1 MTAPGLYGGPVLVA
15 SVLSLKGG
23 VGKTTVTLGL
33 ASAAVH
39 RGVDT
44 LLVDLD
50 PQMNATTTVDPESA
64 GGSNGHAGG
73 RRWTVAEV
81 LDDPSRK
88 VIDKAIRVSAWGESL
103 RLLPGSERTENHN
116 HPDPGSKT
124 LFRLANALAKVS
136 PLPELVLVDCP
147 PSLGQLTRSAL
158 TAADRAVLVTEP
170 SLFAVTGV
178 QRALEAVQTER
189 LAHRPALQPLGVVIN
204 RFRPRV
210 TEHEYR
216 LAELRDLFGP
226 LVLVAGAA
234 RPFGG
239 PAGAGRSGPDP
250 SVADRGCPRGRAE
263 LRRAAGPADAVG
275 ASEGSSLTLASGV
288 RGSCRPARMSTS
300 SRKAATC
307 RTMSSASRALTRR
320 WMPASAACRL
330 AEPAAKNAAHSE
342 NSGATLAISSQAL
355 PRRPRT
361 GRALAAST
369 AAAARNAARC
379 AAAYRSAASVAR
391 MARPNPASGVGQQV
405 PRRLR
410 NRRQRTRIVPTA
422 FAVGLHRGPPLRGC
436 RSRGAGPPCTAAARR
451 AVGRPAARTQ
461 DRGGSLDRRRGA
473 VEQPRR
479 IRRAGTV
486 DDCADRHG
494 LTS

>member
-39 RGVDT
+39 GGVDT

-50 PQMNATTTVDPESA
+50 PQMNATTTVDPDGA
-64 GGSNGHAGG
+64 SNGNAGG

-88 VIDKAIRVSAWGESL
+88 VIDKAIRVTAWGDSL
-103 RLLPGSERTENHN
+103 RVLPGSERTENHN

-136 PLPELVLVDCP
+136 PLPDLVLVDCP

-226 LVLVAGAA
+226 LVLSPVLPDRSAVQQAQGAGVPIHQWPTAGA
-234 RPFGG
+234 RE
-239 PAGAGRSGPDP
+239 
-250 SVADRGCPRGRAE
+250 VAQSFDALLDR
-263 LRRAAGPADAVG
+263 L
-275 ASEGSSLTLASGV
+275 
-288 RGSCRPARMSTS
+288 M
-300 SRKAATC
+300 
-307 RTMSSASRALTRR
+307 
-320 WMPASAACRL
+320 
-330 AEPAAKNAAHSE
+330 
-342 NSGATLAISSQAL
+342 
-355 PRRPRT
+355 
-361 GRALAAST
+361 
-369 AAAARNAARC
+369 
-379 AAAYRSAASVAR
+379 RSARQKV
-391 MARPNPASGVGQQV
+391 
-405 PRRLR
+405 RR
-410 NRRQRTRIVPTA
+410 
-422 FAVGLHRGPPLRGC
+422 
-436 RSRGAGPPCTAAARR
+436 
-451 AVGRPAARTQ
+451 
-461 DRGGSLDRRRGA
+461 
-473 VEQPRR
+473 
-479 IRRAGTV
+479 
-486 DDCADRHG
+486 
-494 LTS
+494 

>member
-64 GGSNGHAGG
+64 GGSNGQAGG

-226 LVLVAGAA
+226 LVLAPVLPDRSAVQQAQGAGVPIHQWPTAGA
-234 RPFGG
+234 RE
-239 PAGAGRSGPDP
+239 
-250 SVADRGCPRGRAE
+250 VAQSF
-263 LRRAAGPADAVG
+263 DA
-275 ASEGSSLTLASGV
+275 L
-288 RGSCRPARMSTS
+288 
-300 SRKAATC
+300 
-307 RTMSSASRALTRR
+307 
-320 WMPASAACRL
+320 
-330 AEPAAKNAAHSE
+330 
-342 NSGATLAISSQAL
+342 
-355 PRRPRT
+355 
-361 GRALAAST
+361 
-369 AAAARNAARC
+369 
-379 AAAYRSAASVAR
+379 
-391 MARPNPASGVGQQV
+391 
-405 PRRLR
+405 
-410 NRRQRTRIVPTA
+410 
-422 FAVGLHRGPPLRGC
+422 
-436 RSRGAGPPCTAAARR
+436 
-451 AVGRPAARTQ
+451 
-461 DRGGSLDRRRGA
+461 LDRLMRSTRQKVRR
-473 VEQPRR
+473 
-479 IRRAGTV
+479 
-486 DDCADRHG
+486 
-494 LTS
+494 